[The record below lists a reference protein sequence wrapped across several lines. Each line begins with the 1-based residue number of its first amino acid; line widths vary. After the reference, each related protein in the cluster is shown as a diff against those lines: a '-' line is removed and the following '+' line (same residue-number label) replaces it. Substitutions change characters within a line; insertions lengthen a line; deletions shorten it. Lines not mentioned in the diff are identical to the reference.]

1 MSYVK
6 NLNNIGYAYPVESVS
21 RKFAL
26 RKEKL
31 GLVPYR
37 NGLQAKM
44 ISAYMGG
51 SVHKV
56 RVDGALVDRNIF
68 WVRKG
73 YRTTPKSQRENQIKL
88 AFINGN
94 AWVQEALHDLGA
106 ITTNQ
111 MKWAESL
118 RTGKRIKTYSARN
131 YTYLRGWMSAIAI
144 KMALDGE
151 TLPANHI
158 LPDFDA

>member
-1 MSYVK
+1 MSNVK

-31 GLVPYR
+31 GLQPYR
-37 NGLQAKM
+37 NGLQAKT
-44 ISAYMGG
+44 IPAYMGG
-51 SVHKV
+51 SVRKV
-56 RVDGALVDRNIF
+56 RVDGALINRNIF

-73 YRTTPKSQRENQIKL
+73 YRTTLKTQRENQIKA
-88 AFINGN
+88 AFIRGTE
-94 AWVQEALHDLGA
+94 WMREAQHDLGA

-111 MKWAESL
+111 LKWAESL
-118 RTGKRIKTYSARN
+118 RTGSEIKGYSARN
-131 YTYLRGWMSAIAI
+131 YTYMNGWMSAIAI
-144 KMALDGE
+144 KMVLDGE

>member
-6 NLNNIGYAYPVESVS
+6 KLSNIGYAYPVESVS

-26 RKEKL
+26 RKERL

-56 RVDGALVDRNIF
+56 RVDGALVERNIF

-73 YRTTPKSQRENQIKL
+73 YRDTPKTQRENQIKL
-88 AFINGN
+88 AFVKGN
-94 AWVQEALHDLGA
+94 AWVQEAQHDLGA
-106 ITTNQ
+106 ITSNQ

-118 RTGKRIKTYSARN
+118 HTGKRIKGYSGKN
-131 YTYLRGWMSAIAI
+131 YTYMRGWMSAIAI

-158 LPDFDA
+158 LPDFDE

>member
-31 GLVPYR
+31 GLQPYR

-44 ISAYMGG
+44 ITAYMGG
-51 SVHKV
+51 SVRKV

-73 YRTTPKSQRENQIKL
+73 YRTTPKSQREHQIKL

-94 AWVQEALHDLGA
+94 AWMREAQHDLGA

-111 MKWAESL
+111 MKWKESL
-118 RTGKRIKTYSARN
+118 NTGKRIKGYSARQ
-131 YTYLRGWMSAIAI
+131 YTYMNGWMSAIAI